1 MNNLS
6 IPLLLLTL
14 IFVLWLHYELIKS
27 KKQDG
32 KNDELFWKREEE
44 GKLTP
49 KKDISN
55 LNYLTITLDHLPVKN
70 YEDETIN
77 LYRDTIM
84 ALSSQKILNLSG
96 LTNTDLKLQYGV
108 ANLSRLT
115 EYDNNYIK
123 LISTL
128 HKLGQ
133 RLYQAGDI
141 NAAISVLEY
150 SVSCKTDAVVT
161 YKLLA
166 QIYNKQNEIG
176 KIDKLIKLISDSNMS
191 RKDELISSLNLLKGS

>member
-1 MNNLS
+1 MS

-14 IFVLWLHYELIKS
+14 IFVVWLHYELIKS

-32 KNDELFWKREEE
+32 KKDKLFWKREEE
-44 GKLTP
+44 GNLTP

-55 LNYLTITLDHLPVKN
+55 LDYLTITLDHLPVKN

-77 LYRDTIM
+77 LYRDTIK

-96 LTNTDLKLQYGV
+96 LTNTDLKLQYGA
-108 ANLSRLT
+108 ANLNRLT

-128 HKLGQ
+128 HKWGQ
-133 RLYQAGDI
+133 RLYQDGDI
-141 NAAISVLEY
+141 SAAISVLEY
-150 SVSCKTDAVVT
+150 AVSCKTDAAVT

-166 QIYNKQNEIG
+166 QIYNKQKETD
-176 KIDKLIKLISDSNMS
+176 KIDKLIQVLSVSNMT
-191 RKDELISSLNLLKGS
+191 RKDELIKELNMLKDT

>member
-1 MNNLS
+1 MS
-6 IPLLLLTL
+6 IPLLLITL
-14 IFVLWLHYELIKS
+14 IFIVWLHYELIKS

-32 KNDELFWKREEE
+32 KKDELFWKREEE
-44 GKLTP
+44 GNLTP

-55 LNYLTITLDHLPVKN
+55 LDYLTITLDHLPVKN

-84 ALSSQKILNLSG
+84 ALSDKTILNLSG

-108 ANLSRLT
+108 ANLTRLT

-128 HKLGQ
+128 HKWGQ

-141 NAAISVLEY
+141 NGAISVLEY
-150 SVSCKTDAVVT
+150 AVSCKTDAAIT

-166 QIYNKQNEIG
+166 QIYNKQNETD
-176 KIDKLIKLISDSNMS
+176 KIDKLIKHISDSNMS
-191 RKDELISSLNLLKGS
+191 RKDELINTLNILKDV